1 MLINREKED
10 VLRVIKNS
18 EDFDSCFDAQD
29 VKEKARAR
37 VLDWVEAEGDLWA
50 EAVFDWYEW
59 SGNVPPPEKKHDV
72 CEYIRRA
79 DLTDWAEGEWEA
91 YRESLAEYYDSLNIG
106 GMHI

>member
-10 VLRVIKNS
+10 VLRVIKNF

-29 VKEKARAR
+29 VEEKARAR

-50 EAVFDWYEW
+50 EAVLDWYEW
-59 SGNVPPPEKKHDV
+59 DGNPPPPEKKHDV
-72 CEYIRRA
+72 CEYIRRV

-91 YRESLAEYYDSLNIG
+91 YREARAEYYDNLNIG
-106 GMHI
+106 GKHI

>member
-10 VLRVIKNS
+10 VLRVIKNFD
-18 EDFDSCFDAQD
+18 DFDSCFDAQD
-29 VKEKARAR
+29 VEEKARAR

-50 EAVFDWYEW
+50 AAGFDRDEG
-59 SGNVPPPEKKHDV
+59 SGNAPPPEKKHDV

-91 YRESLAEYYDSLNIG
+91 CRESLAEYYDSLNVG
-106 GMHI
+106 GAHI

>member
-10 VLRVIKNS
+10 VLRVLKNFD
-18 EDFDSCFDAQD
+18 DFDSCFDAGD
-29 VKEKARAR
+29 VEEKARAR

-50 EAVFDWYEW
+50 EAVFNWYEW
-59 SGNVPPPEKKHDV
+59 SGNVPPQEKKQDV
-72 CEYIRRA
+72 YEYIRRA